1 VGLGASRLLTQDV
14 LCVPLDLVKKWQFH
28 DMFKDRFLI
37 WLDAFSVDEKH
48 NVGGFAD
55 VEPMPSPNKREPP
68 NPDGGSP
75 PAKKPRITGDCI
87 VECSAISQPLLLE
100 AKIGKDGPTLQIRAS
115 HTIYIVNT
123 GTSEVSVLQNSYVAG
138 FGKGAF
144 KLLPG
149 QTAPHAGMKEFKLES
164 HDDKVVFNGL
174 VTTLGKV
181 VADERAKKPDAHV
194 AYHTLTTDAT
204 NSQHFTLLTTH
215 RVAFMHK
222 EDEGVAISYGNIG
235 TKEDVNVWETKSTHV
250 LWNVRWTAKGLMP
263 VKPAIYLKGGD
274 LVLAAGRACHVT
286 HV

>member
-1 VGLGASRLLTQDV
+1 MGLGASRLLTQDE

-28 DMFKDRFLI
+28 NLFKERFTT
-37 WLDAFSVDEKH
+37 WLDAFTVEEKH
-48 NVGGFAD
+48 NVGVAD

-75 PAKKPRITGDCI
+75 PAKKPRISGECI
-87 VECSAISQPLLLE
+87 VECSVISQPLLIE
-100 AKIGKDGPTLQIRAS
+100 TRIGKDGPTLQIRAS
-115 HTIYIVNT
+115 HTIYIVNK
-123 GTSEVSVLQNSYVAG
+123 GTAEVSVLQNSYVAG

-149 QTAPHAGMKEFKLES
+149 ETALSASQKEFKLES

-181 VADERAKKPDAHV
+181 VTDERVKKPDAQV
-194 AYHTLTTDAT
+194 AYHTLTTDDT
-204 NSQHFTLLTTH
+204 NPMHFKLVTTH

-222 EDEGVAISYGNIG
+222 DEEGVAITYGNIG
-235 TKEDVNVWETKSTHV
+235 TKEDVNVWETKNTHV

-286 HV
+286 QV